1 MGFFAFGSDGKES
14 ACNVGDLS
22 SIPGLGRSS
31 REGKGYPLRYYGLVN
46 SMHGLYSPWNCKE
59 SDMTEQLSLSLSLK
73 LYPFGIDVWFS
84 LIYCSHK
91 PDVFDL
97 PVGSQKG
104 ISLFTLK
111 MNICEHMP
119 VN

>member
-1 MGFFAFGSDGKES
+1 M
-14 ACNVGDLS
+14 GDLS

-31 REGKGYPLRYYGLVN
+31 REGKGYPLRDYGLAN

-59 SDMTEQLSLSLSLK
+59 SDMTERLSLSLSLK

-91 PDVFDL
+91 PKVFDL
-97 PVGSQKG
+97 PIGSQKG

-111 MNICEHMP
+111 MNICEHMS